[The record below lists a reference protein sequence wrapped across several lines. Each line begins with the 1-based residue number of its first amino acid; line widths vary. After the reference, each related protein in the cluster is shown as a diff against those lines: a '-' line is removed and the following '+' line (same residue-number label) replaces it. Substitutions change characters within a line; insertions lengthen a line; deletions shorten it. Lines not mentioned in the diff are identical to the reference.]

1 MSLLRQ
7 EESEPEARGK
17 PPNALL
23 QQLRGVCSS
32 CLGMLF
38 LQLPIF
44 GVKPHLFD
52 RRTVQHSPSD
62 PALRMA
68 SASLQHRLPA
78 SAQHLRVLAAI
89 ALPRRYHA
97 DAAVSVVLVVVVY
110 KALHPLLSF
119 LSIVEAVTGVQ
130 VIAAVLERPACS
142 LAILSQY
149 EIVDLPIEY
158 CSTASEILSSL
169 LSRHATTLSLNSCEY
184 RMFCHSMKS

>member
-7 EESEPEARGK
+7 ESEPETRGK
-17 PPNALL
+17 PTNALL
-23 QQLRGVCSS
+23 QQRGVCSS

-52 RRTVQHSPSD
+52 RRTVQHSPGD

-110 KALHPLLSF
+110 KALYPLLSF

-130 VIAAVLERPACS
+130 VIAALLKRTEEGLRIRIVVADSRTTVREGNSVL
-142 LAILSQY
+142 LKQSQSGSGLHART
-149 EIVDLPIEY
+149 IV
-158 CSTASEILSSL
+158 
-169 LSRHATTLSLNSCEY
+169 
-184 RMFCHSMKS
+184 

>member
-23 QQLRGVCSS
+23 QQQRGVCSS

-52 RRTVQHSPSD
+52 RRTVQHSPGD

-130 VIAAVLERPACS
+130 VIAAVLERTEEGLRIRIVVADS
-142 LAILSQY
+142 RTTVREGNSVLLKQSQSGSGLHART
-149 EIVDLPIEY
+149 IV
-158 CSTASEILSSL
+158 
-169 LSRHATTLSLNSCEY
+169 
-184 RMFCHSMKS
+184 

>member
-23 QQLRGVCSS
+23 QQQRGVCSS

-38 LQLPIF
+38 LQLPFSGLSHTSLI
-44 GVKPHLFD
+44 GVQFSTLPVIQRSGWRL
-52 RRTVQHSPSD
+52 Q
-62 PALRMA
+62 A
-68 SASLQHRLPA
+68 SSIVSPA
-78 SAQHLRVLAAI
+78 SAQHLRVLAAL

-97 DAAVSVVLVVVVY
+97 DAAVSVALVVVVY

-130 VIAAVLERPACS
+130 VIAAVLERPVCS

-184 RMFCHSMKS
+184 RMFCHSMKG